1 MVNKESK
8 NVSRVR
14 RHSRVRA
21 KISGTAETPR
31 LCVYRS
37 NKNIEAQLIDDVKGV
52 TLVASSSMSLKLE
65 NGSNIEAAQKVG
77 KDIAEKALAKGLK
90 KIVFD
95 RSGYIYHGRVK
106 ALAEA
111 AREAGLEF

>member
-1 MVNKESK
+1 MVTKKDK

-14 RHSRVRA
+14 RHARVRA
-21 KISGTAETPR
+21 KISGTSEAPR

-37 NKNIEAQLIDDVKGV
+37 NKNIEAQIIDDVKGT
-52 TLVASSSMSLKLE
+52 TLVASSSMALRLQK
-65 NGSNIEAAQKVG
+65 GSNIDAAKLVG

-111 AREAGLEF
+111 AREAGLDF

>member
-1 MVNKESK
+1 MVRKESK

-14 RHSRVRA
+14 RHARVRA
-21 KISGTAETPR
+21 KVSGTAEAPR

-65 NGSNIEAAQKVG
+65 NGSNIEAACKVG
-77 KDIAEKALAKGLK
+77 KDIAEKALAKKIK
-90 KIVFD
+90 KVVFD

>member
-1 MVNKESK
+1 MISKQDK

-14 RHSRVRA
+14 RHARVRA
-21 KISGTAETPR
+21 KISGTSEAPR

-37 NKNIEAQLIDDVKGV
+37 NKNIEAQIIDDVKGV
-52 TLVASSSMSLKLE
+52 TLVASSSMGLKLE
-65 NGSNIEAAQKVG
+65 NGSNVEAATKVG
-77 KDIAEKALAKGLK
+77 QDIAQKALAKKIK
-90 KIVFD
+90 KVVFD